1 MALMMSNQECKNL
14 YTLLSSLV
22 DESITQDGINELESI
37 LDGNSEAQK
46 IYLHFIGLHQDLQN
60 NNKTASLKSNKT
72 YSNSRWIIG
81 VAALFV
87 VFFTG
92 LFFVLTNNGLKE
104 NNYAFAEVIAFDGLV
119 EWRDSVSGKE
129 QKFDVGKKLGSGTIE
144 CLSANSW
151 AEIKYFDGTSL
162 IVSGF
167 SELALSDNNGSKL
180 IDLLRGDLSVD
191 AKPQPKGKPMKVISP
206 GARAEVLGTQF
217 NVVAGADSTRYIVNE
232 GLVKVRR
239 TYDGSVQEVP
249 ANHFV
254 VARQG
259 QTEEFKSLPRINHEQ
274 EWKSELP
281 RDMRW
286 GELIKS
292 TNITSINPAIKALSE
307 YSSTAQRI
315 LAPYNLRTKP
325 CILRE
330 KGKSPEL
337 LFCAALG
344 VSSSGDRPI
353 VVDEN
358 ANFLVKGLID
368 RSMFGVDDAN
378 SFFMGLTT
386 HHPTGGFA
394 GKFVTKRNISFNPEG
409 RNNKFEIEIP
419 VKDFWKIK
427 KGYRT
432 DKLIPKLSIGLELS
446 DVWFVA
452 YQNIGL
458 EINSV
463 EIIVNK

>member
-1 MALMMSNQECKNL
+1 MALMMSNQERKNL

-37 LDGNSEAQK
+37 LDGKPEAQK

-167 SELALSDNNGSKL
+167 SELALSDNNGAKL

-259 QTEEFKSLPRINHEQ
+259 QIEEFKSLPRINHEQ

-394 GKFVTKRNISFNPEG
+394 GKFVTKRNISFNTEG

>member
-1 MALMMSNQECKNL
+1 MMSNQERKNL

-37 LDGNSEAQK
+37 LDGSSEAQK

-167 SELALSDNNGSKL
+167 SELALSDNNGAKL

-206 GARAEVLGTQF
+206 GARAEILGTQF
-217 NVVAGADSTRYIVNE
+217 NVVAGADSTRHIVNE

-394 GKFVTKRNISFNPEG
+394 GKFVTKRNISFNTEG

>member
-1 MALMMSNQECKNL
+1 MMSNQERKNL

-37 LDGNSEAQK
+37 LDGSSEAQK

-167 SELALSDNNGSKL
+167 SELALSDNNGAKL

>member
-1 MALMMSNQECKNL
+1 MMSNQERKNL

>member
-1 MALMMSNQECKNL
+1 MALMMSNQERKNL

-37 LDGNSEAQK
+37 LDGNPEAQK

-167 SELALSDNNGSKL
+167 SELALSDNNGAKL

>member
-1 MALMMSNQECKNL
+1 MALMMSNQERKNL

-37 LDGNSEAQK
+37 LDGNPEAQK

-167 SELALSDNNGSKL
+167 SELALSDNNGAKL

-259 QTEEFKSLPRINHEQ
+259 QTEEFKSLPRINHEH

-446 DVWFVA
+446 DVWFVT

-463 EIIVNK
+463 EIMVNK

>member
-1 MALMMSNQECKNL
+1 MMSNQERKNL

-37 LDGNSEAQK
+37 LDGNPEAQK

-167 SELALSDNNGSKL
+167 SELALSDNNGAKL

-259 QTEEFKSLPRINHEQ
+259 QTEEFKSLPRINHEH

-358 ANFLVKGLID
+358 AKFLVKGLID

>member
-1 MALMMSNQECKNL
+1 MMSNQERKKL

-92 LFFVLTNNGLKE
+92 LFFVLTNNGIKE

-129 QKFDVGKKLGSGTIE
+129 QKFDVGQKLGSGTIE

-167 SELALSDNNGSKL
+167 SELALSDNNGAKL

-206 GARAEVLGTQF
+206 GARAEVIGTQF

-259 QTEEFKSLPRINHEQ
+259 QIEEFKSVPRINHEQ

-353 VVDEN
+353 VVDED
-358 ANFLVKGLID
+358 AKFLVKGLID

>member
-1 MALMMSNQECKNL
+1 MALMMSNQERKNL

-167 SELALSDNNGSKL
+167 SELALSDNNGAKL

-394 GKFVTKRNISFNPEG
+394 GKFVTKRNISFNTEG

>member
-1 MALMMSNQECKNL
+1 MMSNQERKNL

-129 QKFDVGKKLGSGTIE
+129 QKFDVGKKLRSGTIE

-358 ANFLVKGLID
+358 AKFLVKGLID

-446 DVWFVA
+446 DVWFVT

>member
-1 MALMMSNQECKNL
+1 MALMMSNQERKNL

-37 LDGNSEAQK
+37 LDGNPEAQK

-167 SELALSDNNGSKL
+167 SELALSDNNGAKL

-259 QTEEFKSLPRINHEQ
+259 QTEEFKSLPRINHEH

-353 VVDEN
+353 VVDED
-358 ANFLVKGLID
+358 AKFLVKGLID

>member
-1 MALMMSNQECKNL
+1 MALMMSNQERKNL

-37 LDGNSEAQK
+37 LDGNPEAQK

-167 SELALSDNNGSKL
+167 SELALSDNNGAKL

-358 ANFLVKGLID
+358 AKFLVKGLID

>member
-1 MALMMSNQECKNL
+1 MALMMSNQERKNL

-167 SELALSDNNGSKL
+167 SELALSDNNGAKL

-353 VVDEN
+353 VVDED
-358 ANFLVKGLID
+358 AKFLVKGLID

>member
-1 MALMMSNQECKNL
+1 MALMMSNQERKNL

-358 ANFLVKGLID
+358 AKFLVKGLID